1 MIHVFIFIGIFALNL
16 GFDYFILD
24 QFIPM
29 SQTAYIFGAFIG
41 ALFGTY
47 FLTKEN

>member
-24 QFIPM
+24 QIVPI
-29 SQTAYIFGAFIG
+29 SNPAYIFGAIIG